1 VWAALAS
8 LGSAGVRELVE
19 RLVTAARA
27 IADGLTRIPG
37 ATVVNDVGYTQV
49 CVAFESDERTRA
61 VFDALIREGAVM
73 PSASVWRGRAVIR
86 FSVSSFRTGPEE
98 VAATLD
104 AVARAAGVA
113 AAAGRP

>member
-1 VWAALAS
+1 
-8 LGSAGVRELVE
+8 
-19 RLVTAARA
+19 
-27 IADGLTRIPG
+27 
-37 ATVVNDVGYTQV
+37 
-49 CVAFESDERTRA
+49 VAFESDERTRA